1 MTSRW
6 PAQLQPPLN
15 NGPPSA
21 QGGNSRRKMATQQ
34 QANPS
39 ADLMTFYDNYSMAL
53 TAGSYR
59 LVLQQTV
66 EVEGEAPLHYYHDQP
81 FEVLAPRYVIEG
93 SEIQAYFPPPGGVAD
108 YQNNLPHLVLRT
120 RGLPWERRVW
130 PGQGQEPWLAL
141 LALSEQDILDGKVVA
156 KTGTVADLAPEQSR
170 ADSWSRTE
178 DGAAILLPKF
188 AREEDPQTPVRL
200 LDLDLKLFLERC
212 PRRNELPL
220 LAHIRSV
227 DTSNKIPLEMAA
239 DGEFS
244 VLVANRFPQPGAT
257 TVHLISLEGWND
269 LLDAP
274 AGQSHPASRL
284 RLITLAS
291 WSFVS
296 DAAGRDTFGGLM
308 QQLRQQAAAFGVVPL
323 AGDAY
328 VNQALA
334 RGYVP
339 VDYQPQ
345 ESTPTLAWY
354 RGPLSP
360 LARPSL
366 TQSFSRADAA
376 LIFDEDTG
384 IMDVSYAAAWQLGR
398 LLALASPAFSKGLRL
413 FVERRHNAAELAR
426 QIAAFLALHRSA
438 FPSLKPDST
447 PQSAD
452 DKVAL
457 ADELVQWIA
466 RLVLLYPVPFHYLVP
481 HVALLPPESLRFFHL
496 DNNWVDALVDGA
508 LSLAVRSLADQGV
521 ASRAELQSAL
531 SQIVYQHRLR
541 LQGKRPESNPS
552 EPYMNIPK
560 SGFLLRSRIVSGW
573 PGVEVTATISAGR
586 SAFPEI
592 LRMDQIADGV
602 LFCLARGSLKQVT
615 FREPR
620 EGITFGVDS
629 DGAVEARQSHKTFN
643 VKKELSRG
651 GGVADI
657 GALRDKL
664 ADLERVRIGPAEF
677 ALQMIRKPEEQVI
690 KWGN

>member
-1 MTSRW
+1 
-6 PAQLQPPLN
+6 
-15 NGPPSA
+15 
-21 QGGNSRRKMATQQ
+21 MATEQ

-39 ADLMTFYDNYSMAL
+39 ADLMTFYDNYRMAL
-53 TAGSYR
+53 AAGSYR

-66 EVEGEAPLHYYHDQP
+66 SVEGEAPLHYYHDQP

-93 SEIQAYFPPPGGVAD
+93 SEIQAHFPPPGGVAD

-120 RGLPWERRVW
+120 RNLPWERRVW
-130 PGQGQEPWLAL
+130 PGAGQEPWLAL
-141 LALSEQDILDGKVVA
+141 LLLSEQDILDGKVVA
-156 KTGTVADLAPEQSR
+156 KTGAVGDLAPQQPD
-170 ADSWSRTE
+170 AAWWSRTE

-188 AREEDPQTPVRL
+188 ARDEDRQTPVRL

-212 PRRNELPL
+212 PRRDELPL

-227 DTSNKIPLEMAA
+227 DTSNKIPLEMVA

-244 VLVANRFPQPGAT
+244 VLVANRFPQPGAN
-257 TVHLISLEGWND
+257 TVHLISLEGWGG

-274 AGQSHPASRL
+274 KGQSHAASRL

-308 QQLRQQAAAFGVVPL
+308 RQLRGNAAAFGVALP
-323 AGDAY
+323 APAPDAY
-328 VNQALA
+328 VNEALA

-366 TQSFSRADAA
+366 TQSFKRADAA
-376 LIFDEDTG
+376 LIFDESTG

-398 LLALASPAFSKGLRL
+398 LLALASPAFAKGLRL
-413 FVERRHNAAELAR
+413 FVEHRHNATELAS
-426 QIAAFLALHRSA
+426 QIARFLDQHRSA
-438 FPSLKPDST
+438 FPSLTPDST
-447 PQSAD
+447 PQPAG

-481 HVALLPPESLRFFHL
+481 HPALLPPESLRFFHL

-508 LSLAVRSLADQGV
+508 LSIAVRSLADQGV

-531 SQIVYQHRLR
+531 SKIVYQHRLR

-552 EPYMNIPK
+552 EPYMTIPK

-573 PGVEVTATISAGR
+573 PGVEVTAATSAGR

-592 LRMDQIADGV
+592 LRLDQIADGV

-615 FREPR
+615 CREPR
-620 EGITFGVDS
+620 EGVTFGVDS
-629 DGAVEARQSHKTFN
+629 AGALEARQSHKTFD
-643 VKKELSRG
+643 VKTELTRG
-651 GGVADI
+651 VGVADI
-657 GALRDKL
+657 SALRDKL
-664 ADLERVRIGPAEF
+664 AGLEGVRIGPAEF
-677 ALQMIRKPEEQVI
+677 ALQMIRRPEEQVI